1 MVNKIFNKDNLDKC
15 LFWLFNI
22 FFASA
27 IIFYGAFYCFA
38 NLTTSFRE
46 FLYLN
51 NNYVDNAGSDIL
63 TVLFFII
70 LFGIFCFLHIV
81 IKFTSLQLI
90 YKRTKNKYFTK
101 YLEKFAASNSKR
113 AFVTIGKMLALDAI
127 LSVFVMLVFFFI
139 KIKTAPCYYITDD
152 IISAV
157 FSQTICYFYA
167 VGGVTPCYIV
177 FLIWYKFN
185 HRKQNVWYNKHMNIL
200 NWILFVVLNIRLLS
214 GINGFNLFLEL
225 FFWQF
230 MGAERYEIAFFWVL
244 LVFPLQFLI
253 LPVLYEFLNKKS
265 QVFLF
270 LNKQRNFIFTLGILF
285 LAMLTDVFSVSIVS
299 KLGGLNFEK
308 VFIPFCCIGSIF
320 AGYFSLVIWLKL
332 RKCILFRLRKIMK
345 FLGKWF
351 GKRKFA
357 TLQNFIIALH
367 LIFAGEIVAL
377 CFSPNKDSY
386 LFLLFSE
393 IMPLLL
399 VEIISILSYAKKQKA
414 QPFQRGVIFINS
426 LLVFLYAQLAI
437 SILFLVDLI

>member
-1 MVNKIFNKDNLDKC
+1 MANKIFNKDNLDKC

-127 LSVFVMLVFFFI
+127 LSVFVMLVYFLI

-177 FLIWYKFN
+177 FLIWYKFK
-185 HRKQNVWYNKHMNIL
+185 HRKQNV
-200 NWILFVVLNIRLLS
+200 
-214 GINGFNLFLEL
+214 
-225 FFWQF
+225 
-230 MGAERYEIAFFWVL
+230 
-244 LVFPLQFLI
+244 
-253 LPVLYEFLNKKS
+253 
-265 QVFLF
+265 
-270 LNKQRNFIFTLGILF
+270 
-285 LAMLTDVFSVSIVS
+285 
-299 KLGGLNFEK
+299 
-308 VFIPFCCIGSIF
+308 
-320 AGYFSLVIWLKL
+320 
-332 RKCILFRLRKIMK
+332 
-345 FLGKWF
+345 
-351 GKRKFA
+351 
-357 TLQNFIIALH
+357 
-367 LIFAGEIVAL
+367 
-377 CFSPNKDSY
+377 
-386 LFLLFSE
+386 
-393 IMPLLL
+393 
-399 VEIISILSYAKKQKA
+399 
-414 QPFQRGVIFINS
+414 
-426 LLVFLYAQLAI
+426 
-437 SILFLVDLI
+437 